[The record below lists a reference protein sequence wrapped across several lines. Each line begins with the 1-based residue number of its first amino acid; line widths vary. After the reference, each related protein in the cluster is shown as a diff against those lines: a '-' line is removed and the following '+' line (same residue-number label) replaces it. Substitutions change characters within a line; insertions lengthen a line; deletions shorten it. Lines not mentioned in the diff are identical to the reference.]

1 MTLSSLKLK
10 LKNGSSAPRWIE
22 RLLFLVAI
30 VCLGTWLYA
39 FVDAKLYDL
48 WQEQRLEEA
57 IRQRSAQQAA
67 QAPSGKHRTAS
78 ETDALGS
85 FQRDEEE
92 GTEPQEDALGE
103 EFSRTDRDHLAEGDL
118 VGRIKIPRVGVS
130 AIVLH
135 GVGKKTLRRGVGHI
149 PGTALPE
156 HGGNVGL
163 AGHRDSFFR
172 GLKDIR
178 TDDRIEVTTPEGTF
192 EYRVEWTKIV
202 RPSET
207 QVLEEEGAP
216 SLTLVTCFPFYYVG
230 SAPKRFI
237 VRARRVDAPAD
248 AASAPS

>member
-1 MTLSSLKLK
+1 VALSKTKLP
-10 LKNGSSAPRWIE
+10 APRWIE
-22 RLLFLVAI
+22 RALFLI
-30 VCLGTWLYA
+30 GILCLGAWAYA
-39 FVDAKLYDL
+39 FVDTWIYDK

-57 IRQRSAQQAA
+57 IRQRSARLAA
-67 QAPSGKHRTAS
+67 QNPPPAA

-85 FQRDEEE
+85 FQDSEE
-92 GTEPQEDALGE
+92 D
-103 EFSRTDRDHLAEGDL
+103 EFSDLQVDRENLSEGDL
-118 VGRIKIPRVGVS
+118 IGRIKIPRVGVS

-156 HGGNVGL
+156 HGGNVAL

-178 TDDRIEVTTPEGTF
+178 KDDTIELATPDGTF

-202 RPSET
+202 RPRDT
-207 QVLEEEGAP
+207 DVLEEEGKPA
-216 SLTLVTCFPFYYVG
+216 LTLVTCYPFYYVG

-237 VRARRVDAPAD
+237 VRAHRIDGPEAGSTEEKRG
-248 AASAPS
+248 SAGNT

>member
-1 MTLSSLKLK
+1 VTLSRLMLK
-10 LKNGSSAPRWIE
+10 LKNRSSTPRWIE
-22 RLLFLVAI
+22 RLLFLIGI

-39 FVDAKLYDL
+39 FVDTRLYEMRK
-48 WQEQRLEEA
+48 EQRQEEA
-57 IRQRSAQQAA
+57 IRQRSSLQAE
-67 QAPSGKHRTAS
+67 QDPPELPEPHRTAT

-85 FQRDEEE
+85 FQRDES
-92 GTEPQEDALGE
+92 EDSGLDD
-103 EFSRTDRDHLAEGDL
+103 EFFQTDLENLAEGDL

-178 TDDRIEVTTPEGTF
+178 TDDTIEITTPEGTF

-202 RPSET
+202 RPRDT
-207 QVLEEEGAP
+207 DVLEAEEGTP
-216 SLTLVTCFPFYYVG
+216 SLTLVTCYPFYYVG

-237 VRARRVDAPAD
+237 VRAHRIGGPEEARIGAN
-248 AASAPS
+248 

>member
-1 MTLSSLKLK
+1 VTLSRLMLKLK
-10 LKNGSSAPRWIE
+10 AKPSTPRWIE
-22 RLLFLVAI
+22 RLLFLIGI
-30 VCLGTWLYA
+30 VCLGTWIYA
-39 FVDAKLYDL
+39 FVDTRLYEM

-57 IRQRSAQQAA
+57 IRQRSSLQAA
-67 QAPSGKHRTAS
+67 QNPPGPHRTAT

-85 FQRDEEE
+85 FQRDES
-92 GTEPQEDALGE
+92 EDSGLDE
-103 EFSRTDRDHLAEGDL
+103 EFFQTDRENLAEGDL

-178 TDDRIEVTTPEGTF
+178 TDDTIEITTPEGTF

-202 RPSET
+202 RPRDT
-207 QVLEEEGAP
+207 DVLEVEEGTP
-216 SLTLVTCFPFYYVG
+216 SLTLVTCYPFYYVG

-237 VRARRVDAPAD
+237 VRAHRIGGPEEARIGAN
-248 AASAPS
+248 